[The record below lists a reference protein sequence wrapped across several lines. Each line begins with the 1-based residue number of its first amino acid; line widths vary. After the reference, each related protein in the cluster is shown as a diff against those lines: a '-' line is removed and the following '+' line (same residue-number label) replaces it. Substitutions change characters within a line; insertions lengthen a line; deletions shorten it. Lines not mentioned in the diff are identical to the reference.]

1 MLLKLTERNMRR
13 RAMMMTRLNSKKNSL
28 LHKDRWCWRSSLWS
42 SRLLFSFVWQ
52 KLIFPSSNRSRI
64 QRQKLGGKKKKSSA
78 RFIPSPKKT
87 LLKRL
92 RISFNAFF
100 QSLISFLTFISITES
115 SDIPYDEVPITKWN
129 AWEID
134 IFDNHDDF
142 TVFSPLLEKFLLFC
156 LLNFYSR
163 KTEKIKLKHQE
174 AQNNYKKLS

>member
-78 RFIPSPKKT
+78 RFIPSPKKNFAKKT
-87 LLKRL
+87 QDQLQCIFSKLDKL
-92 RISFNAFF
+92 FDFHQHHGF
-100 QSLISFLTFISITES
+100 S

-142 TVFSPLLEKFLLFC
+142 TVFSPLLEKFLLCPAEF
-156 LLNFYSR
+156 LF
-163 KTEKIKLKHQE
+163 TEKP
-174 AQNNYKKLS
+174 KK